1 MEPRSSS
8 EELVYTD
15 DMAEASSDE
24 NKSDESMLTEGNDDD
39 TLTRYVV
46 PLTFTSPIARLDSN
60 DSYSSPG
67 TLSLL
72 TSDVQSATETIH
84 HLAQVSTHAHGVPA
98 SMESTHVR
106 ASPEN
111 YETSLVLDQ
120 TRSRFDSSSPTRL
133 ALPASDFVHET
144 AVYNPALPFGLS
156 PGAHVYPRSN
166 ETSPQLMD
174 HVVSARPDES
184 MGVEAIT
191 DHVEPSPLLDMV
203 PIHQPIVE
211 RHQHLTVF
219 EPDLPLVCLLST
231 AISANA
237 QAISELHS
245 SVQNQASVTAL
256 LQTALHSY
264 EDRVSREVERLS
276 CDVQVLGRLLHEQL
290 PAPPA
295 LSDDTRPCLEALRK
309 ENQLLHERVSSLVHD
324 KTLLQDRVLLLETR
338 IDQLSL
344 DFSSRL
350 DQASIPAPEPSSG
363 YPFQLP
369 SELTALL
376 TKMSSEMADVK
387 EAIDTSSSNQA
398 FGRAV
403 KYTTIPSSDAHDH
416 CEYFMKQLVE
426 QADRG
431 GLTDDE
437 RKSLLGLKLSADK
450 TPTTLNAW
458 WIAYSKTK
466 GGEVWSEIHDSFV
479 DQFCSSTPRDHV
491 DNLIEASER
500 YMDEPVK
507 AYAIRLQT
515 ILDEV
520 DFPASKGVAMFKRGV
535 RHARAESC
543 LEHTDRELNSIA
555 DCMKLLRAR
564 EVRLDETTAKP
575 Q

>member
-1 MEPRSSS
+1 MVEKQGTSPAKASLSTSRPSNRRRHGCRLSRPS
-8 EELVYTD
+8 PDDTRLDLVSVAD
-15 DMAEASSDE
+15 DEVLLSSSDE
-24 NKSDESMLTEGNDDD
+24 ECKSQPEPAQGTPGNDDE
-39 TLTRYVV
+39 TLTQSVV
-46 PLTFTSPIARLDSN
+46 PFTSTSPIARLDSN
-60 DSYSSPG
+60 DSYSSSSPTPG

-84 HLAQVSTHAHGVPA
+84 HLAQVSTHAHGVPVL
-98 SMESTHVR
+98 MESTHVVTTRTVQLNAEVQLTVARR

-133 ALPASDFVHET
+133 ALPASDTVHET

-156 PGAHVYPRSN
+156 PVAHVDPRSR
-166 ETSPQLMD
+166 TPPQLMD

-219 EPDLPLVCLLST
+219 EPDLPFGLAPVVRHDEPMEINATDERPSLTMPPILTLDGPPPIRSILDDFGEMETDDNSIMQATIESDLVASSPSSADLANLELRTSLQSFSYHVSAQVETLRASFLEHQAATTDLSHRVDET
-231 AISANA
+231 
-237 QAISELHS
+237 LS
-245 SVQNQASVTAL
+245 STRASVPGT
-256 LQTALHSY
+256 LHSY

-295 LSDDTRPCLEALRK
+295 LSDDTRPCLEALRQ

-350 DQASIPAPEPSSG
+350 AQASIPAPEPSSG

-376 TKMSSEMADVK
+376 TKMSSEMAEVK
-387 EAIDTSSSNQA
+387 EAI
-398 FGRAV
+398 
-403 KYTTIPSSDAHDH
+403 
-416 CEYFMKQLVE
+416 E
-426 QADRG
+426 
-431 GLTDDE
+431 
-437 RKSLLGLKLSADK
+437 
-450 TPTTLNAW
+450 
-458 WIAYSKTK
+458 
-466 GGEVWSEIHDSFV
+466 
-479 DQFCSSTPRDHV
+479 
-491 DNLIEASER
+491 
-500 YMDEPVK
+500 
-507 AYAIRLQT
+507 
-515 ILDEV
+515 
-520 DFPASKGVAMFKRGV
+520 
-535 RHARAESC
+535 
-543 LEHTDRELNSIA
+543 
-555 DCMKLLRAR
+555 
-564 EVRLDETTAKP
+564 
-575 Q
+575 

>member
-39 TLTRYVV
+39 TLTQSVV
-46 PLTFTSPIARLDSN
+46 PLTSTSPIARLDSN
-60 DSYSSPG
+60 DSYSSSSPTPG

-84 HLAQVSTHAHGVPA
+84 HLAQVSTHAHGVPVL
-98 SMESTHVR
+98 MESTHVVTTRTVQLNAEVQLTVARR

-156 PGAHVYPRSN
+156 PVAHVDPRSR
-166 ETSPQLMD
+166 TPPQLMD

-219 EPDLPLVCLLST
+219 EPDLPFGLAPVVRQDEPMEINATDERPSSTMPPILTLDGPPPIRSILDDFGEMETDDNSIMQATVESDLVASSPSSTDLANLELRTSLQSFSDHVSAQVQTLRASVDETLSSTRAWQLAATDELVHLGNAVDTVAERNKTLTQDVSSIQVELQALNASANLLRTAALAVSDPT

-245 SVQNQASVTAL
+245 SVQSQASVTAL

-295 LSDDTRPCLEALRK
+295 LSDDTHPCLEALRQ

-324 KTLLQDRVLLLETR
+324 KTL
-338 IDQLSL
+338 
-344 DFSSRL
+344 
-350 DQASIPAPEPSSG
+350 
-363 YPFQLP
+363 
-369 SELTALL
+369 
-376 TKMSSEMADVK
+376 
-387 EAIDTSSSNQA
+387 
-398 FGRAV
+398 
-403 KYTTIPSSDAHDH
+403 
-416 CEYFMKQLVE
+416 
-426 QADRG
+426 
-431 GLTDDE
+431 
-437 RKSLLGLKLSADK
+437 
-450 TPTTLNAW
+450 
-458 WIAYSKTK
+458 
-466 GGEVWSEIHDSFV
+466 
-479 DQFCSSTPRDHV
+479 
-491 DNLIEASER
+491 
-500 YMDEPVK
+500 
-507 AYAIRLQT
+507 
-515 ILDEV
+515 
-520 DFPASKGVAMFKRGV
+520 
-535 RHARAESC
+535 
-543 LEHTDRELNSIA
+543 
-555 DCMKLLRAR
+555 
-564 EVRLDETTAKP
+564 
-575 Q
+575 